1 MSPVAPPK
9 TVSSPSILSQ
19 INEAK
24 SQINR
29 TQQLWVITLGILV
42 LTLAIGIMGIQLPW
56 QEQRQRLT
64 AQYSEEK
71 ERSELLLALQ
81 RQKKELQS
89 MEGKFLLVGGAT
101 RLAGQI
107 SQLAAQSGLQIES
120 VTPQPELV
128 SKPYTYFQIEIM
140 TTGNL
145 SNILRFLRTVEDHQ
159 PLLWTEQMDI
169 GESPSEAIPSFMT
182 TEDATT
188 AKPKDQQKIRFLI
201 GAVGR
206 QKTS

>member
-9 TVSSPSILSQ
+9 TGSSPSILSQ

-24 SQINR
+24 SQIGR
-29 TQQLWVITLGILV
+29 TQQLWIISLGILV

-56 QEQRQRLT
+56 QEQRQRLA
-64 AQYSEEK
+64 AQYSEET

-81 RQKKELQS
+81 RQKKELQNL
-89 MEGKFLLVGGAT
+89 EGKFLLVGGAT
-101 RLAGQI
+101 GLTGQL

-120 VTPQPELV
+120 VTPQAELV
-128 SKPYTYFQIEIM
+128 SEPYTRFQIEIM

-145 SNILRFLRTVEDHQ
+145 SNILRFLRTVEDHR

-169 GESPSEAIPSFMT
+169 GEPVSESVSAFTT
-182 TEDATT
+182 TEDATA

-206 QKTS
+206 QKAS